1 MKNYVLF
8 PLLLLSTLLAQDL
21 FFSEYIEG
29 SSYNK
34 ALEIYNPT
42 DATIDLSEYQLWQI
56 SNGGDWPEYTVD
68 ISGQLAPGDVFVVCH
83 EDADPAMTA
92 HADLLITLY
101 HNGDDAQGLAKN
113 DGSGNF
119 ILIDAIGESG
129 DDPGSGWDVAGVTNG
144 TKEHTLVRMPNVSQG
159 NTDWDS
165 SAGTT
170 ASNSEW
176 LVYPQNTFD
185 YLGSHDYGGTV
196 LIVDAGDDQL
206 VLPGELVSLDGS
218 GSAGDIIAYIWTQ
231 ISGTSVSISGSE
243 SAEATFTAP
252 SEGGALEFELTVY
265 DSEGNSATDV
275 TSVNVIDQMSIL
287 SARNMG
293 VGAAVMVQGVVISIN
308 FQEGNGNTEYVIQDD
323 TAGLVVF
330 GVGFDV
336 DLSYG
341 DLIQVSGL
349 TDEFNG
355 KFEVLVSSENDIA
368 VMGQG
373 ALPEAQLVTVSDLSI
388 NGESYESELITIQ
401 SVTVIDGVW
410 PSEGSSENLT
420 IVDGGSGTAT
430 MRIDSDTEIDGT
442 DEPSW
447 PANVTGVAGQYDSSE
462 PYTEGYQ
469 LLPCFTSDFV
479 ATGGNQLPIANAG
492 EDQMVEHGAVV
503 TLDGSG
509 SSDPDG
515 TISGFLW
522 EQISGEA
529 VTLSDYE
536 EAIVTFTAP
545 DVSTTMVFRLTVF
558 DDQGAMDT
566 DEVSILILMADQT
579 IYDLQYTTE
588 QGAYCYET
596 PLAGQ
601 LVTTSGIVTHVNS
614 ASSPNFFLQDP
625 NGATWSGIYVYDTS
639 VSPSVGDELQITA
652 TVNEFYSFTQLIDV
666 VSSTVVSSENTISPI
681 PVSAIDI
688 GIECSESG
696 EMYESMLVSYS
707 NVTFESVDEYGNWT
721 ISDGTGTAMV
731 DDYYF
736 DGNWPTISVGDY
748 YDSITGVIGYSYSEF
763 KLYPRNSG
771 DMGGDTGPSEI
782 SIYDLQYTTEQGDYC
797 YETPM
802 AGQLVTTSGIVT
814 HVKSA
819 DNPNFFLQ
827 DPSTETWSGIFV
839 YDTLVVPSVG
849 DELQITATVNE
860 YYSFTQLISVSS
872 TSLISSGNDLSP
884 TSVTADE
891 IGIECSESGEMYESM
906 LVSYSNVTF
915 ESVDEYGNWTI
926 SDGTGTAMVDD
937 YYFDGNWPT
946 ISVGDYYDSI
956 TGVIG
961 YSYSEF
967 KLYPRNEN
975 DFTTG
980 SGESSINVD
989 FQSGWNLVGVSMNVE
1004 SFLYTDVFTESVN
1017 GTMYGFSNT
1026 YSSES
1031 VFSPGN
1037 GYWLYFDNTGSQVIA
1052 GQPIES
1058 VSVTLSEGWNLI
1070 SGPSVS
1076 VNIGDVIDPDNIIV
1090 SGTLYG
1096 FESTYFSANDIEPGK
1111 GYWLNADSA
1120 GEITLT
1126 TENRSSEKIS
1136 NSNYLSDASLL
1147 TMNGVPLYFGVEI
1160 SQDKFDMFSL
1170 PPLPPINL
1178 SDGGADFF
1186 DVRFADDK
1194 KVLISDDKIM
1204 VTGTN
1209 SEIKLSWSI
1218 NPNFGNDQWQLID
1231 EFGKAISLSGSGEVV
1246 VSPVSS
1252 AYHLKKVNTIP
1263 NHITLDQNFPNPF
1276 NSTTTITFGVPVESY
1291 TSLHIFSLD
1300 GKKVFTLIDDFVNP
1314 GIHSIQW
1321 NGTDE
1326 RGTNIS
1332 SGVYMYHLSVGSY
1345 SELRKMVLIK

>member
-368 VMGQG
+368 VLGQG
-373 ALPEAQLVTVSDLSI
+373 TLPETQLVTVSDLSI

-479 ATGGNQLPIANAG
+479 ATGGNQLPVASAG

-522 EQISGEA
+522 EQIDGES
-529 VTLSDYE
+529 VSLSDYE

-707 NVTFESVDEYGNWT
+707 NVTFESVDE
-721 ISDGTGTAMV
+721 
-731 DDYYF
+731 
-736 DGNWPTISVGDY
+736 
-748 YDSITGVIGYSYSEF
+748 
-763 KLYPRNSG
+763 
-771 DMGGDTGPSEI
+771 
-782 SIYDLQYTTEQGDYC
+782 
-797 YETPM
+797 
-802 AGQLVTTSGIVT
+802 
-814 HVKSA
+814 
-819 DNPNFFLQ
+819 
-827 DPSTETWSGIFV
+827 
-839 YDTLVVPSVG
+839 
-849 DELQITATVNE
+849 
-860 YYSFTQLISVSS
+860 
-872 TSLISSGNDLSP
+872 
-884 TSVTADE
+884 
-891 IGIECSESGEMYESM
+891 
-906 LVSYSNVTF
+906 
-915 ESVDEYGNWTI
+915 
-926 SDGTGTAMVDD
+926 
-937 YYFDGNWPT
+937 
-946 ISVGDYYDSI
+946 
-956 TGVIG
+956 
-961 YSYSEF
+961 
-967 KLYPRNEN
+967 
-975 DFTTG
+975 
-980 SGESSINVD
+980 
-989 FQSGWNLVGVSMNVE
+989 
-1004 SFLYTDVFTESVN
+1004 
-1017 GTMYGFSNT
+1017 
-1026 YSSES
+1026 
-1031 VFSPGN
+1031 
-1037 GYWLYFDNTGSQVIA
+1037 
-1052 GQPIES
+1052 
-1058 VSVTLSEGWNLI
+1058 
-1070 SGPSVS
+1070 
-1076 VNIGDVIDPDNIIV
+1076 
-1090 SGTLYG
+1090 
-1096 FESTYFSANDIEPGK
+1096 
-1111 GYWLNADSA
+1111 
-1120 GEITLT
+1120 
-1126 TENRSSEKIS
+1126 
-1136 NSNYLSDASLL
+1136 
-1147 TMNGVPLYFGVEI
+1147 
-1160 SQDKFDMFSL
+1160 
-1170 PPLPPINL
+1170 
-1178 SDGGADFF
+1178 
-1186 DVRFADDK
+1186 
-1194 KVLISDDKIM
+1194 
-1204 VTGTN
+1204 
-1209 SEIKLSWSI
+1209 
-1218 NPNFGNDQWQLID
+1218 
-1231 EFGKAISLSGSGEVV
+1231 
-1246 VSPVSS
+1246 
-1252 AYHLKKVNTIP
+1252 
-1263 NHITLDQNFPNPF
+1263 
-1276 NSTTTITFGVPVESY
+1276 
-1291 TSLHIFSLD
+1291 
-1300 GKKVFTLIDDFVNP
+1300 
-1314 GIHSIQW
+1314 
-1321 NGTDE
+1321 
-1326 RGTNIS
+1326 
-1332 SGVYMYHLSVGSY
+1332 
-1345 SELRKMVLIK
+1345 

>member
-368 VMGQG
+368 VLGQG
-373 ALPEAQLVTVSDLSI
+373 TLPETQLVTVSDLSI

-479 ATGGNQLPIANAG
+479 ATGGNQLPVASAG

-522 EQISGEA
+522 EQIDGES
-529 VTLSDYE
+529 VSLSDYE

-681 PVSAIDI
+681 PVSAID
-688 GIECSESG
+688 
-696 EMYESMLVSYS
+696 
-707 NVTFESVDEYGNWT
+707 
-721 ISDGTGTAMV
+721 
-731 DDYYF
+731 
-736 DGNWPTISVGDY
+736 
-748 YDSITGVIGYSYSEF
+748 
-763 KLYPRNSG
+763 
-771 DMGGDTGPSEI
+771 
-782 SIYDLQYTTEQGDYC
+782 
-797 YETPM
+797 
-802 AGQLVTTSGIVT
+802 
-814 HVKSA
+814 
-819 DNPNFFLQ
+819 
-827 DPSTETWSGIFV
+827 
-839 YDTLVVPSVG
+839 
-849 DELQITATVNE
+849 
-860 YYSFTQLISVSS
+860 
-872 TSLISSGNDLSP
+872 
-884 TSVTADE
+884 

-1178 SDGGADFF
+1178 SDGAADFF

-1204 VTGTN
+1204 ITGTN
-1209 SEIKLSWSI
+1209 SEIQLSWSI
-1218 NPNFGNDQWQLID
+1218 HPNFGNEQWQLID
-1231 EFGKAISLSGSGEVV
+1231 EFGKAFSLSGTGEIVV
-1246 VSPVSS
+1246 FPVSS

-1263 NHITLDQNFPNPF
+1263 NRITLDQNFPNPF

-1300 GKKVFTLIDDFVNP
+1300 GKKVFTLVDDFINP